1 MDRLQNPDP
10 QQLLLRAREGDEEAF
25 AQLLGLY
32 RNYLSVLARVHI
44 DRQLQSKA
52 DQSDLVQETLMQA
65 HQDFPQF
72 RGSSEGE
79 LIAWLRKIMATKGA
93 KLARRY
99 YGTKRRDVQLER
111 RLGEDLERSASAI
124 EMALADSAV
133 SPSQAA
139 IRRERAV
146 LLADALALLSDDHRE
161 VMILY
166 HLEGRPMAE
175 VAVRMGRSVNA
186 VQKLWARA
194 LLKMRRIMGG
204 EPCD

>member
-1 MDRLQNPDP
+1 MDRQHNTDP
-10 QQLLLRAREGDEEAF
+10 QQLLLRARDGDEAAF
-25 AQLLGLY
+25 ADLLGLY
-32 RNYLSVLARVHI
+32 RNYLAVLARVHI

-65 HQDFPQF
+65 HKDFPQF

-79 LIAWLRKIMATKGA
+79 LIVWLRKIMATKGA
-93 KLARRY
+93 
-99 YGTKRRDVQLER
+99 
-111 RLGEDLERSASAI
+111 
-124 EMALADSAV
+124 M
-133 SPSQAA
+133 
-139 IRRERAV
+139 
-146 LLADALALLSDDHRE
+146 LADALAQLSDDHRE
-161 VMILY
+161 VMILH

-194 LLKMRRIMGG
+194 LVKMRHIMGG

>member
-1 MDRLQNPDP
+1 MDRFENADP
-10 QQLLLRAREGDEEAF
+10 QQLLQWARDGDEAAF
-25 AQLLGLY
+25 AHLLALY
-32 RNYLSVLARVHI
+32 RNYLAVLARVHI
-44 DRQLQSKA
+44 DQQLQSKA
-52 DQSDLVQETLMQA
+52 DRSDLVQETLMQA
-65 HQDFPQF
+65 HKDFHQF
-72 RGSSEGE
+72 RGSSEAE

-93 KLARRY
+93 KLARRF
-99 YGTKRRDVQLER
+99 YGTQRRDVQLER

-124 EMALADSAV
+124 ETALADSAL
-133 SPSQAA
+133 SPSQTA

-146 LLADALALLSDDHRE
+146 LLADALALLADDYCE
-161 VMILY
+161 VMILH

-194 LLKMRRIMGG
+194 LIKMRHIMGD